1 MNKNHIEFILK
12 SDFKDIENWHE
23 QNQYEELD
31 LSGAF
36 FSGKYF
42 SKCDFS
48 REILDHITF
57 IDCNLDETVFNSV
70 KFRNTTLENVSA
82 KKAIFN
88 RTNFFNSNLKNI
100 DFYGSKFY
108 RCVFTDAK
116 IENISLKSTALYKV
130 SWPSTFNHLAN

>member
-36 FSGKYF
+36 FSGKDF
-42 SKCDFS
+42 SKFDFS
-48 REILDHITF
+48 RSILDHSTF

-82 KKAIFN
+82 KKAILHRF
-88 RTNFFNSNLKNI
+88 LL
-100 DFYGSKFY
+100 Y
-108 RCVFTDAK
+108 
-116 IENISLKSTALYKV
+116 SL
-130 SWPSTFNHLAN
+130 